1 MTFRWTLR
9 EWLRHQRGVT
19 TAAEVSRIILERTG
33 YKISIQAICDL
44 LNDEPK
50 MLRVA
55 TLKAFCEAFYCRLS
69 DFCEIMP
76 ATADHARVNRT
87 RHISALKSQKGSAA
101 ANVNRKPGQKSSRQT
116 VDFAAFFPNARNF
129 S

>member
-1 MTFRWTLR
+1 MHHKARYKSVIFRWELR

-19 TAAEVSRIILERTG
+19 TAAEVSRIILERTR

-44 LNDEPK
+44 FNDEPK
-50 MLRVA
+50 MLRVE
-55 TLKAFCEAFYCRLS
+55 TVKAFCEAFYCRLS

-87 RHISALKSQKGSAA
+87 RHISALKSQKAVLQQTLTGSQG
-101 ANVNRKPGQKSSRQT
+101 K
-116 VDFAAFFPNARNF
+116 
-129 S
+129 